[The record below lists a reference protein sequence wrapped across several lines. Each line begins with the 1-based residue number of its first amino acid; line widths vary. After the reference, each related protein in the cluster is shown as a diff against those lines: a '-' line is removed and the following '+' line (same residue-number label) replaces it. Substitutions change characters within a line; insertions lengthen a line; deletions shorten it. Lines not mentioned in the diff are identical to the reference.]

1 MPTLDPRVEK
11 AFDFARDATKQLIAL
26 STGILT
32 LTITFAKDILRD
44 VTGLP
49 RGLLGL
55 AWLGYLVSVVAG
67 VWVLLALTG
76 TLEPL
81 PGAPADVSIRGK
93 NVVWPS
99 IVQVLMFLAATAL
112 VVAFGLLV
120 AFRR

>member
-1 MPTLDPRVEK
+1 MPALDPRVEK
-11 AFDFARDATKQLIAL
+11 AFDFASDATKQLIAL

-76 TLEPL
+76 TLEPP